1 MSMIINHNLS
11 ALNTY
16 NKLSANNGLMNKSL
30 EKLSSGYRINTAA
43 DDAAGLAISEKMRGQ
58 IRGLDQAKSNSQDA
72 ISMTQTAE
80 GALDETT
87 SILQRMRELA
97 VKASTDT
104 LTDSNRVAVQD
115 EIDALTSE
123 INRIGNT
130 TSFNTKSL
138 LKGDGQANLDATSK
152 VTDGNLASGATNHT
166 DVSQATTLGGGL
178 VAADN
183 GKSATWTINGQQL
196 KVTFVQDSTLTAGT
210 AVVDNSSITGNSVT
224 VRMYDDGTTA
234 VSNTDAGN
242 ATAAALS
249 SMILQNS
256 TLKNNFSATAG
267 ASGLVTVAATSTG
280 ASRGKD
286 GNIADVDWS
295 AALATAA
302 GGGTA
307 AVGTTTYVQASKQ
320 IDLSSVD
327 TDAEIKALV
336 GQGMTIN
343 GKQIEFYNANDGAY
357 TGDAIGVNISTALA
371 AAASGKDE
379 ELVATIVNQVNGKIA
394 GVTLGIDAT
403 NTNRLDIIA
412 DNTKL
417 GEAGNTITVKDGGV
431 QEQFKAT
438 FQIGANTG
446 QTMSLSINDMRSK
459 ALTVSSTTA
468 AGTITVK
475 DSEGKDVTATYKAV
489 KTVTDGTSDTSTEY
503 SLDLSTADKA
513 TAAISVIDQ
522 ATSTVSAERSKM
534 GAVINRLEH
543 TINNLTT
550 SSENLNSA
558 ESNIRDVDMASEMAT
573 YTNKSVLNQAATA
586 MLAKANQQPQQV
598 LTLLQ
603 G

>member
-1 MSMIINHNLS
+1 MGMIINHNIS

-16 NKLSANNGLMNKSL
+16 NKLSANNTLMNSSL

-58 IRGLDQAKSNSQDA
+58 IRGLDQATDNSQDA

-87 SILQRMRELA
+87 SILQRMRELC

-104 LTDSNRVAVQD
+104 LTDDNRTAVQD
-115 EIDALTSE
+115 EMDALTSE

-130 TSFNTKSL
+130 TSFNTKTL
-138 LKGDGQANLDATSK
+138 LKGDGKADLAASGS
-152 VTDGNLASGATNHT
+152 VTDGNLASGATNYN
-166 DVSQATTLGGGL
+166 DVSQATTIGSGL

-183 GKSATWTINGQQL
+183 GKSATWTLNGQQL
-196 KVTFVQDSTLTAGT
+196 KVTFVTDATITANSA
-210 AVVDNSSITGNSVT
+210 AVDTSSITGNSVT
-224 VRMYDDGTTA
+224 VKINGTVA
-234 VSNTDAGN
+234 NTDAG
-242 ATAAALS
+242 TAVTSALN

-256 TLKNNFSATAG
+256 TLKNNYTATAG
-267 ASGLVTVAATSTG
+267 AAGLVTVAATTTG
-280 ASRGKD
+280 AFRGKD
-286 GNIADVDWS
+286 GAAAAVAFS

-302 GGGTA
+302 TGGA
-307 AVGTTTYVQASKQ
+307 ATVGTTTYTQANKQ
-320 IDLSSVD
+320 IDLSAVD

-336 GQGMTIN
+336 GKGMTIN

-371 AAASGKDE
+371 AATGAKDE
-379 ELVATIVNQVNGKIA
+379 ELVNTIVNQVGTKIA
-394 GVTLGIDAT
+394 GVALKIDAT
-403 NTNRLDIIA
+403 NTNRLDIVA
-412 DNTKL
+412 DSTKL
-417 GEAGNTITVKDGGV
+417 GEDGNTIAVKDGGV
-431 QEQFKAT
+431 QEDFKAT

-446 QTMSLSINDMRSK
+446 QTMSLSIKDMRAK

-468 AGTITVK
+468 ADTITVK
-475 DSEGKDVTATYKAV
+475 DSEGKDVTASYKAA
-489 KTVTDGTSDTSTEY
+489 KTVTDGTSDTDVEY
-503 SLDLSTADKA
+503 SLDVSTADKA
-513 TAAISVIDQ
+513 TAAISVLDQ
-522 ATSTVSAERSKM
+522 ATSKVSAERSKM

-603 G
+603 N

>member
-1 MSMIINHNLS
+1 MGMIINHNLS
-11 ALNTY
+11 ALNTF
-16 NKLSANNGLMNKSL
+16 NKLSANNSLMNKSL

-87 SILQRMRELA
+87 SILQRMRELS

-104 LTDSNRVAVQD
+104 LTDANRTAVQD

-138 LKGDGQANLDATSK
+138 LKGDGSTNLGSTGLVSVGTSTTGGAVAKTQASMLFDKLTVKAGTTASNSFKTVVGGETLTINLVNDATLSA
-152 VTDGNLASGATNHT
+152 DGAAIDAS
-166 DVSQATTLGGGL
+166 
-178 VAADN
+178 
-183 GKSATWTINGQQL
+183 SA
-196 KVTFVQDSTLTAGT
+196 
-210 AVVDNSSITGNSVT
+210 TGNSIT
-224 VRMYDDGTTA
+224 VKYKATA
-234 VSNTDAGN
+234 DTDISTVLGN
-242 ATAAALS
+242 AIS
-249 SMILQNS
+249 SMISKNS
-256 TLKNNFSATAG
+256 TLANNWKVTNPAAEQVKIEAVKGGAADGAAGTIGVGSMTDASSAFWKAAAG
-267 ASGLVTVAATSTG
+267 AT
-280 ASRGKD
+280 
-286 GNIADVDWS
+286 IP
-295 AALATAA
+295 AA
-302 GGGTA
+302 G
-307 AVGTTTYVQASKQ
+307 VMGTTTETKASTQ
-320 IDLSSVD
+320 IDLSTITSD
-327 TDAEIKALV
+327 TKAKALL
-336 GQGMTIN
+336 GKGFTIN
-343 GKQIEFYNANDGAY
+343 GKQIEFYDADAGAY
-357 TGDAIGVNISTALA
+357 TGTAIGINISSLVNTGATVTGAKIADAIVEQA
-371 AAASGKDE
+371 
-379 ELVATIVNQVNGKIA
+379 NGKID
-394 GVTLGIDAT
+394 GVLLSTDTANNKLTVTATATGDKGNGI
-403 NTNRLDIIA
+403 N
-412 DNTKL
+412 
-417 GEAGNTITVKDGGV
+417 VKDGGV
-431 QEQFKAT
+431 QEAFKAT

-468 AGTITVK
+468 GGSITVK
-475 DSEGKDVTATYKAV
+475 DSEGKDVTASYKAA
-489 KTVTDGTSDTSTEY
+489 KTVTDGTSDTSIEY

-522 ATSTVSAERSKM
+522 ATTTVSAERSKM

-550 SSENLNSA
+550 SSENLTSA
-558 ESNIRDVDMASEMAT
+558 ESNIRDVDMASEMAK

>member
-1 MSMIINHNLS
+1 MGMIINHNLS
-11 ALNTY
+11 ALNTF
-16 NKLSANNGLMNKSL
+16 NKLSANNALMNKSL

-87 SILQRMRELA
+87 SILQRMRELS

-104 LTDSNRVAVQD
+104 LTDSNRTAVQD

-138 LKGDGQANLDATSK
+138 LKGDGSTNLGSTSLVSVGTSTTGGAVAKTQASMLFDKLTVKAGTTASNSFKTVVGGETLTINLVNDATMSA
-152 VTDGNLASGATNHT
+152 DG
-166 DVSQATTLGGGL
+166 
-178 VAADN
+178 AAIDTS
-183 GKSATWTINGQQL
+183 SA
-196 KVTFVQDSTLTAGT
+196 
-210 AVVDNSSITGNSVT
+210 TGNSIT
-224 VRMYDDGTTA
+224 VKYKAAAD
-234 VSNTDAGN
+234 TDISTVLGN
-242 ATAAALS
+242 AVS
-249 SMILQNS
+249 SMISKNS
-256 TLKNNFSATAG
+256 TLANNWK
-267 ASGLVTVAATSTG
+267 VTNPAAEQVKIE
-280 ASRGKD
+280 AVKD
-286 GNIADVDWS
+286 GAADG
-295 AALATAA
+295 AA
-302 GGGTA
+302 GTIGVGSMTDATTTFWKA
-307 AVGTTTYVQASKQ
+307 APVIPSAGVMGTTTETKASTQ
-320 IDLSSVD
+320 IDLSSINSV
-327 TDAEIKALV
+327 TKATALL
-336 GQGMTIN
+336 GKGFTIN
-343 GKQIEFYNANDGAY
+343 GKQVEFYDADAGAY
-357 TGDAIGVNISTALA
+357 TGTAIGINISSLVNTGATVTGAKIADAIVEQA
-371 AAASGKDE
+371 
-379 ELVATIVNQVNGKIA
+379 NGKID
-394 GVTLGIDAT
+394 GVLLSTDTTNNKLTVTATATGDKGNGI
-403 NTNRLDIIA
+403 N
-412 DNTKL
+412 
-417 GEAGNTITVKDGGV
+417 VKDGGV
-431 QEQFKAT
+431 QEAFKAT

-446 QTMSLSINDMRSK
+446 QTMSLSINDMRAK

-468 AGTITVK
+468 GGSITVK
-475 DSEGKDVTATYKAV
+475 DSEGKDVTASYKAA
-489 KTVTDGTSDTSTEY
+489 KNVTDGTSDTSIEY

-522 ATSTVSAERSKM
+522 ATTTVSAERSKM

-550 SSENLNSA
+550 SSENLTSA
-558 ESNIRDVDMASEMAT
+558 ESNIRDVDMASEMAK

>member
-1 MSMIINHNLS
+1 MGMIINHNLS
-11 ALNTY
+11 ALNTF
-16 NKLSANNGLMNKSL
+16 NKLSANNALMNNSL

-104 LTDSNRVAVQD
+104 LTDANRVAVQD

-138 LKGDGQANLDATSK
+138 LKGDGKATLDATSK
-152 VTDGNLASGATNHT
+152 VTDGNLTSGATNYT
-166 DVSQATTLGGGL
+166 DVSQKTTFAGDL
-178 VAADN
+178 VAGDN
-183 GKSATWTINGQQL
+183 GKSGTWTINGQQL
-196 KVTFVQDSTLTAGT
+196 KVTFVTDSSLSDDTA
-210 AVVDNSSITGNSVT
+210 AVDTSSITGNSVT
-224 VRMYDDGTTA
+224 VKMKGT
-234 VSNTDAGN
+234 VSAADA
-242 ATAAALS
+242 ATATTSALN

-256 TLKNNFSATAG
+256 TLKNNFSAS
-267 ASGLVTVAATSTG
+267 ASSADVTVAASATG
-280 ASRGKD
+280 AYRGKD
-286 GNIADVDWS
+286 GNIAAVNWS
-295 AALATAA
+295 SALTTAA
-302 GGGTA
+302 TGGEA
-307 AVGTTTYVQASKQ
+307 AVGTTTYTQASKT
-320 IDLSSVD
+320 IDLSSVNDD
-327 TDAEIKALV
+327 TKIKALV
-336 GQGMTIN
+336 GTGMTIN

-357 TGDAIGVNISTALA
+357 TGNAIGVNISTALA
-371 AAASGKDE
+371 ATSNKDQ
-379 ELVATIVNQVNGKIA
+379 ELVNTIVNQVGTKID
-394 GVTLGIDAT
+394 GVVVKANAT
-403 NTNRLDIIA
+403 NANQLDIVA
-412 DNTKL
+412 DSTNL
-417 GEAGNTITVKDGGV
+417 GEKGNSIAVKDGGV
-431 QEQFKAT
+431 QEAFKAT

-446 QTMSLSINDMRSK
+446 QTMSLSINDMRAK

-468 AGTITVK
+468 AGSITVK
-475 DSEGKDVTATYKAV
+475 DSEGKDVTATYKAA
-489 KTVTDGTSDTSTEY
+489 KTVTDGTSDATTEY

-522 ATSTVSAERSKM
+522 ATTTVSAERSKM

-550 SSENLNSA
+550 SSENLTSA
-558 ESNIRDVDMASEMAT
+558 ESNIRDVDMASEMAK